1 MDNKLKAGVLY
12 GLGAYGLWGF
22 LPIYWKQ
29 IHHVPALEILA
40 NRFIWSLFFVFLL
53 IIALKKKD
61 EFLQET
67 KNIFS
72 TTKSSLLMIGAAIMI
87 AFNWGIFIWA
97 VEDGRIMETSLGYYI
112 NPMMNVLLGVVFLKE
127 KLTKLQWT
135 AVGCACSGILVML
148 IRTGYLPWVS
158 IVVPL
163 SFAIYALLKK
173 FIQVSPFSSI
183 MLETLIIS
191 PLAIGYLGYLAS
203 HGQNAY
209 QLYDGLTVAY
219 LIGAGAVTAT
229 PLLLFTA
236 SAKRLPLNMV
246 GFMQYISPTISMLI
260 GIFMYGEEFTFTHA
274 ITFTLIWVGVS
285 IFSWTQFKHS

>member
-1 MDNKLKAGVLY
+1 MDNKFKAGVLY
-12 GLGAYGLWGF
+12 GLGAYGLWGI

-53 IIALKKKD
+53 IIALNKKD
-61 EFLQET
+61 EFLAET

-72 TTKSSLLMIGAAIMI
+72 TIPSSLLMIGAAIMI

-112 NPMMNVLLGVVFLKE
+112 NPMMNVLLGVLFLKE
-127 KLTKLQWT
+127 KLTKMQWT
-135 AVGCACSGILVML
+135 AVGFACAGIMIMV
-148 IRTGYLPWVS
+148 IRAGYLPWVS
-158 IVVPL
+158 LVVPL

-191 PLAIGYLGYLAS
+191 PLAIGYLAYLAS

-236 SAKRLPLNMV
+236 SAKRLPLNLV
-246 GFMQYISPTISMLI
+246 GFLQYISPTLSMFI

-274 ITFTLIWVGVS
+274 ITFTLIWLGVA
-285 IFSWTQFKHS
+285 IFSWTQFRHS

>member
-1 MDNKLKAGVLY
+1 MDNKIKAGILY
-12 GLGAYGLWGF
+12 GLGAYGLWGI

-29 IHHVPALEILA
+29 VHHVPALEILA

-53 IIALKKKD
+53 ILCLNKKD
-61 EFLQET
+61 EFIEET

-72 TTKSSLLMIGAAIMI
+72 TTKSSMVMIWAAVMI
-87 AFNWGIFIWA
+87 TFNWGIFIWA

-127 KLTKLQWT
+127 RLTKLQWT
-135 AVGCACSGILVML
+135 AVGFACAGIMAMV
-148 IRTGYLPWVS
+148 IRAGYLPWVS

-163 SFAIYALLKK
+163 SFAIYGLLKK

-183 MLETLIIS
+183 MLETMIIS
-191 PLAIGYLGYLAS
+191 PLALGYLGYLAVN
-203 HGQNAY
+203 GKNAY
-209 QLYDGLTVAY
+209 QLYDAVTIIY

-236 SAKRLPLNMV
+236 CAKRLPLNLV
-246 GFMQYISPTISMLI
+246 GFLQYLAPTISMII
-260 GIFMYGEEFTFTHA
+260 GIFMYGEAFTSTHA
-274 ITFTLIWVGVS
+274 ITFSCIWIGVA
-285 IFSWTQFKHS
+285 IFSWSQFKHI

>member
-1 MDNKLKAGVLY
+1 MDSKLKAGIFY
-12 GLGAYGLWGF
+12 GLGAYGLWGV

-40 NRFIWSLFFVFLL
+40 NRFIWSLFFVMLL
-53 IIALKKKD
+53 ILGLHKKD
-61 EFLQET
+61 EFIQET

-72 TTKSSLLMIGAAIMI
+72 TTKSSILMILAAIMI

-112 NPMMNVLLGVVFLKE
+112 NPMMNVLLGVLFLKE
-127 KLTKLQWT
+127 KLSKLQWT
-135 AVGCACSGILVML
+135 AVAFACAGIMVMV
-148 IRTGYLPWVS
+148 IRAGYLPWVS

-163 SFAIYALLKK
+163 SFAIYGLLKK

-191 PLAIGYLGYLAS
+191 PLAIGYLSYLALQ
-203 HGQNAY
+203 GKNAY
-209 QLYDGLTVAY
+209 QLYDGLTIAY

-236 SAKRLPLNMV
+236 CAKRLPLNLV
-246 GFMQYISPTISMLI
+246 GFLQYIAPTISMII
-260 GIFMYGEEFTFTHA
+260 GIYMYGEEFTYTHA
-274 ITFTLIWVGVS
+274 ITFTLIWIGVAL
-285 IFSWTQFKHS
+285 FSWAQFRRS